1 MAIFFSIKMTFF
13 SCLGFGHN
21 LQKVQLNRSG
31 LVIHYA
37 RPFSTTDF
45 LQIHNL
51 LDFAFFAYLAR
62 LLKKIQFPTFQ
73 GFLQKHYLQIFFKIA
88 KKRNHLEPRQF
99 LMTILCSVNI
109 YRTVFQ
115 CFCSSFGHV
124 THRTQFNTR
133 GAHFKRNFNRFCWL
147 KYVSNN
153 FSQGF
158 QKRQYCFDRTMP
170 LCVQVLPMQPM
181 YRLGYRGY
189 VGRICTQRGFV

>member
-1 MAIFFSIKMTFF
+1 M
-13 SCLGFGHN
+13 
-21 LQKVQLNRSG
+21 
-31 LVIHYA
+31 
-37 RPFSTTDF
+37 
-45 LQIHNL
+45 
-51 LDFAFFAYLAR
+51 
-62 LLKKIQFPTFQ
+62 
-73 GFLQKHYLQIFFKIA
+73 QKHYLQIFFKIA

-158 QKRQYCFDRTMP
+158 QKRQYCDDRTMP
-170 LCVQVLPMQPM
+170 LYMQALPTQPT
-181 YRLGYRGY
+181 YLLGYRLAGPECELKT
-189 VGRICTQRGFV
+189 VRGTKNPKPVLKFLYKKYSFLRVSPESEI